1 MKTFEVKYLKEVRD
15 FLRNIDEKARKKLT
29 YNINNAKTNNNT
41 SIFKKLTNTDIWE
54 FRARVKGMHYRLF
67 AFWDMDKKALVICTH
82 GIVKKQQKTPIKE
95 IKKAEQI
102 RKEYLNNNWSKN
114 LNLEI

>member
-1 MKTFEVKYLKEVRD
+1 
-15 FLRNIDEKARKKLT
+15 
-29 YNINNAKTNNNT
+29 
-41 SIFKKLTNTDIWE
+41 
-54 FRARVKGMHYRLF
+54 MHYRLF

-102 RKEYLNNNWSKN
+102 RKEYLNNNRSKN